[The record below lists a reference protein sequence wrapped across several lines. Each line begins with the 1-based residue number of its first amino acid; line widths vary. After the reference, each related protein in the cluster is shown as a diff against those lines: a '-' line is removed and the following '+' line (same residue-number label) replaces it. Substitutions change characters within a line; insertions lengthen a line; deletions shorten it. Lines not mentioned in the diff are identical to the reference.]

1 MNQRDIA
8 KIAGVSSATI
18 SRVIN
23 DDAFVAPKTKERVLK
38 VIKEYGYVP
47 NATAKNLKTSSTNI
61 IGYLVPDLKN
71 PFFTSLLE
79 GFEELCYEKGY
90 DIIFENTN
98 ENLAREKKALQT
110 FLGYRVDGILAVFV
124 DPDNEDIGKFKDLNI
139 PIVCIDRKSKNTLEH
154 DCILIDNFGG
164 MKQIVEYLYN
174 LGHRD
179 IALIYGTLS
188 ITPGEERLA
197 GFCKTMKELGVPVK
211 KEYVINGYFNEEG
224 SYKAVEKLL
233 ALEKRPTAV
242 ITSNNLS
249 TMGAYKAFIDNNI
262 KIGKDISLVGF
273 DDFSLSAHLSPPITV
288 LKRPNKEIGR
298 IAAERLL
305 QRIEAIKKGKNMFPT
320 EQRLQTQLCIR
331 ESCSEVI
338 PEQC

>member
-23 DDAFVAPKTKERVLK
+23 NDPFVATRTKEHVLK
-38 VIKEYGYVP
+38 VINDHGYVP

-61 IGYLVPDLKN
+61 IGYLVPDIRN
-71 PFFTSLLE
+71 PFFTSLLA
-79 GFEELCYEKGY
+79 GFEEMCYAKGY

-98 ENLAREKKALQT
+98 ENLVKEKKALQT
-110 FLGYRVDGILAVFV
+110 FLGYRVDGILGVFV
-124 DPDNEDIGKFKDLNI
+124 DPDNEDIKKFKDMNI
-139 PIVCIDRKSKNTLEH
+139 PIVCIDRKSKNSLEH
-154 DCILIDNFGG
+154 DCILIDNYGG

-179 IALIYGTLS
+179 IALIYGTPT

-211 KEYVINGYFNEEG
+211 KEYVVPGYFNEEG
-224 SYKAVEKLL
+224 SYKAVEQLL

-242 ITSNNLS
+242 VTSNNLS
-249 TMGAYKAFIDNNI
+249 TMGAYKAFIDNKI
-262 KIGKDISLVGF
+262 KIGEEISLVGF

-288 LKRPNKEIGR
+288 LKRPNTEIGR
-298 IAAERLL
+298 KAAERLL
-305 QRIEAIKKGKNMFPT
+305 KRIDAVKKGKTMLPT
-320 EQRLQTQLCIR
+320 EERLPTKLCIR
-331 ESCSEVI
+331 ESCTEI
-338 PEQC
+338 KPE